1 MTADKAREITEKC
14 YEKSFKGNMEKIN
27 NHIKTEAE
35 KGISYTMVNYIY
47 MNPLIKKELE
57 SKGFKVKKQ
66 TVTQNFRVSWD

>member
-1 MTADKAREITEKC
+1 MTADKARGITEKC
-14 YEKSFKGNMEKIN
+14 YEKSFKSNMEKIN
-27 NHIKTEAE
+27 YHIKAEAE
-35 KGISYTMVNYIY
+35 KGLSYIMVNYLY